1 MENKVR
7 SKEVKLV
14 PIGNSKGIRIPKA
27 LLQKYGLTDSLIL
40 EEKNNGLFIRNKEE
54 IRLSWKDTYKS
65 MAEENE
71 DWEDFDITLLD
82 GLDDESES

>member
-1 MENKVR
+1 
-7 SKEVKLV
+7 
-14 PIGNSKGIRIPKA
+14 
-27 LLQKYGLTDSLIL
+27 LQKYGLTDSLIL